1 MQGGY
6 LEVSHAEQEATSTDN
21 PISNH
26 PKNISEKGY
35 RCVCLNA
42 RSIVNKKNELNIMV
56 EDIDPHIIGITESW
70 ANIDITDA
78 ELGLTGYVM
87 FRKDRIGRRGGGV
100 ILYVKESIQAYEI
113 KLEREADCDE
123 AVWCKI
129 VSGNSKLTIGL
140 VYRSPNINEED
151 NTKIKNAIKEV
162 SKGDCIIMGDFNHGH
177 IQWNSLESTGI
188 EDQQFLFLIQ
198 DSFLT
203 QHELEPTRGENVLDI
218 VLSSQKELVDN
229 VKIFEPLGNSDHN
242 QIHFDITVKSESK
255 IKKTYKRNFHK
266 GNYKDMRKYLAK
278 LDWNNMLMNKT
289 AIECWNILKYE
300 IESIIDKFVPFQKQG
315 KRCRKKHLSKEA
327 IRKIML
333 KQTMWRVYRR
343 TRKDEDYA
351 KYKEALNAATT
362 EIRQSKRSYEQKLA
376 CNIKNDSKSFY
387 AYVRSKQNVQD
398 KVGPLEDSAGNIIS
412 QGFLMAEDLNSY
424 FSSVFTKEDI
434 SSLPV
439 ADAKFQGAKSD
450 CLGPLVVTPELVAKK
465 IKAMKDN
472 KSPGV
477 DGIPPKL
484 LMETVEQISI
494 PLARV
499 FNLSLTEGVVP
510 FEWKEANIIPLFK
523 KGSRNKSENYRPVS
537 LTSVIC
543 KLLERLIKDHMVEF
557 LVKHKLLNSSQRGFF
572 KARSCLTNMLCFLE
586 EITKWIDVGSPVD
599 IIYLDFQKAFD
610 KVPHQRL
617 LLKLKAH
624 GIGDSITDWIEQWLT
639 DRRQRVVVDGEVSN
653 WKSVLSGVPQG
664 SVLGPILF
672 LIYINDLDD
681 SITSNVLKFADDT
694 KLFRKVN
701 TDVDKQHL
709 QNDLDRLVKWSEKW
723 QMLFNFGKC
732 KCLHTGHR
740 NMNVNYKMGDTVLG
754 TTVKEKDLGVT
765 ISADMKVSEQCG
777 IAASKGNQILGL
789 IRRNITYKGKKLI
802 IPLYKAIVRPHLE
815 YCIQAWRPYR
825 KKDIDTLERI
835 QRRATKMIPELR
847 DLSYEERLKECG
859 LTTLETRRLRGD
871 QIEVFK
877 ILNGYENID
886 RNVFFSLKKDSRTRG
901 HEVKLVKDQC
911 RLDNRKHSFSQR
923 TINEWNK
930 LSTDCVTASSVN
942 MFKNKVDTYLRR
954 AGYK

>member
-1 MQGGY
+1 
-6 LEVSHAEQEATSTDN
+6 
-21 PISNH
+21 
-26 PKNISEKGY
+26 
-35 RCVCLNA
+35 
-42 RSIVNKKNELNIMV
+42 MV

-162 SKGDCIIMGDFNHGH
+162 SKGECIIMGDFNHGH
-177 IQWNSLESTGI
+177 IQWNSLESTGF

-203 QHELEPTRGENVLDI
+203 QHVLEPTRGENVLDI

-242 QIHFDITVKSESK
+242 QIHFDINVKSESK
-255 IKKTYKRNFHK
+255 NKKTYKRNFHK

-398 KVGPLEDSAGNIIS
+398 KVGPLEDNAGNIIS
-412 QGFLMAEDLNSY
+412 QGFLMAEDLNGY

-450 CLGPLVVTPELVAKK
+450 YLGPLVVTPELVAKK

-484 LMETVEQISI
+484 LMETVE
-494 PLARV
+494 
-499 FNLSLTEGVVP
+499 
-510 FEWKEANIIPLFK
+510 
-523 KGSRNKSENYRPVS
+523 
-537 LTSVIC
+537 
-543 KLLERLIKDHMVEF
+543 
-557 LVKHKLLNSSQRGFF
+557 
-572 KARSCLTNMLCFLE
+572 
-586 EITKWIDVGSPVD
+586 
-599 IIYLDFQKAFD
+599 QKAFD

-701 TDVDKQHL
+701 TDGDKQHL

-740 NMNVNYKMGDTVLG
+740 NLNVNYRMGDTVLG

-859 LTTLETRRLRGD
+859 LTTLKTRRLRGD

-886 RNVFFSLKKDSRTRG
+886 RNMFFSLKKDSRTRG

-911 RLDNRKHSFSQR
+911 RLDIRKHSFSQR